1 MNANIT
7 KGNFLYLDE
16 FGKAFIPKKI
26 RPGLSKYL
34 AKAGIEEVP
43 YRFFG
48 ILFWLTAVVTYLVY
62 LPGIYP
68 VIKQNP
74 IIIFFVLTF
83 VLWFVIQALVA
94 VLVIVSL
101 FFYLNIRIY
110 KRTKVLEDMLPDYLT
125 LVSTNLKGGMNFE
138 KSLWSAIKPEF
149 GILAREIGIVSKRV
163 ATGNDVTEALSEFAE
178 KYSSPIL
185 RRSIDLLKGEIQSGG
200 KITGVIDNLV
210 LNLKKTK
217 ALRQEMTAAT
227 LTYMIFMAAIVIFIM
242 PALFALSRELLGIIL
257 KFTARLSSSFQTA
270 SSATMFSFS
279 ASNIKPKDF
288 EIFSIVAIG
297 IISIFSSMIIS
308 TIEKGDI
315 KGGLR
320 YIPMFFFGALIM
332 YFILSAVL
340 GSMIGGIVV

>member
-1 MNANIT
+1 MNMN
-7 KGNFLYLDE
+7 KMNFLFLDE

-26 RPGLSKYL
+26 RPGLGKYL
-34 AKAGIEEVP
+34 GKAGIEEVP

-48 ILFWLTAVVTYLVY
+48 ILFWLTAVVTYFIY
-62 LPGIYP
+62 LPLIYP
-68 VIKQNP
+68 VIKQKP
-74 IIIFFVLTF
+74 IIVFFILTF
-83 VLWFVIQALVA
+83 VLWFIVQALIA
-94 VLVIVSL
+94 VLVVVSL
-101 FFYLNIRIY
+101 SFYLNIRIY
-110 KRTKVLEDMLPDYLT
+110 KRTKILEDMLPDYLT

-149 GILAREIGIVSKRV
+149 SILAREIGIVSKRV
-163 ATGNDVTEALSEFAE
+163 ATGNDVTQALQEFAD

-185 RRSIDLLKGEIQSGG
+185 KRSIDLLKGEIMSGG

-242 PALFALSRELLGIIL
+242 PALFALSKQLLGIIL
-257 KFTARLSSSFQTA
+257 KFSARLSTSFQSA
-270 SSATMFSFS
+270 SSATMFTFS
-279 ASNIKPKDF
+279 AANIDPNDF
-288 EIFSIVAIG
+288 RTFSIVAIA

-315 KGGLR
+315 KGGLK
-320 YIPMFFFGALIM
+320 YIPMFLFGALIM
-332 YFILSAVL
+332 YFILAAVL
-340 GSMIGGIVV
+340 GSMIGGIIV

>member
-1 MNANIT
+1 MDANTT
-7 KGNFLYLDE
+7 KANFLFLDE

-26 RPGLSKYL
+26 RPGLGKYL
-34 AKAGIEEVP
+34 GKAGIEEVP

-48 ILFWLTAVVTYLVY
+48 IMFWMTAVITYLIY

-68 VIKQNP
+68 VIKQKP
-74 IIIFFVLTF
+74 IIIFFILTF

-94 VLVIVSL
+94 VLIIVSL
-101 FFYLNIRIY
+101 SFYLNIKIY

-200 KITGVIDNLV
+200 RITGVIDNLV

-227 LTYMIFMAAIVIFIM
+227 LTYMIFMAAIVVFIM
-242 PALFALSRELLGIIL
+242 PALFALSKQLLSIIL
-257 KFTARLSSSFQTA
+257 KFTARLSTSFQTA
-270 SSATMFSFS
+270 SSASMFSFS
-279 ASNIKPKDF
+279 AANINPDHF
-288 EIFSIVAIG
+288 RIFSIVAIA

-320 YIPMFFFGALIM
+320 YIPMFLFGALIM
-332 YFILSAVL
+332 YFILSAIL